1 MYRYLAPDALAILP
15 RHARAEPRNRVTADR
30 PQSSAAWCGRER
42 SGILRLAM
50 TEDRKRRAV
59 AGPKSGAWTEQYKA
73 RSVDGPESPPKLM
86 DCELRFDRGKVSGS
100 GSLADVRY
108 DITGTFDDATGVLR
122 FRKRYIDGELYVYV
136 GSRDGKG
143 FKGRWRLV
151 NGGEYG
157 SFELVPGPM
166 TDFDASARGAQ
177 GLFRRRA
184 KAWQKVC
191 DLDLE
196 AVRFDGEKK
205 ILAELLE
212 DQDYVRAL
220 QSFHA
225 EKDATDD
232 ETLQRGE
239 LTAGRTRLSRR
250 MMPGLF
256 DVLERC
262 KKAIGLRAPVE
273 LFCINDAALNAL
285 VTTTADGH
293 IVIDVTSGTIDA
305 FDDDELA
312 YVIGHELG
320 HALLG
325 HLETLRVM
333 SGETR
338 GITSLRSFALKRYQE
353 ISADRMGLL
362 CCPELEVALRAEMM
376 FTTGVRRRSAF
387 GEAKAF
393 LEHAKK
399 SAAEVVPPS
408 EAAEGLDTHPY
419 GELRAVAIDLFHRS
433 QTFAKLRK
441 KSGGTLTEA
450 QLEAQVERLVKR
462 MNPSVLDAQIDR
474 DDVAEFVLLGAI
486 AVAEATRGTS
496 RAEARVI
503 AQLAEGYRR
512 LHAKLVA
519 MPMEDQQ
526 IRLVELAES
535 LALALTY
542 PQRQKIIEDLV
553 LVARADGRVSQRERE
568 ALDGVS
574 ELLALGDS
582 AVDDVLSS
590 IGRRLD

>member
-1 MYRYLAPDALAILP
+1 M
-15 RHARAEPRNRVTADR
+15 
-30 PQSSAAWCGRER
+30 S
-42 SGILRLAM
+42 
-50 TEDRKRRAV
+50 EDRKKRATG
-59 AGPKSGAWTEQYKA
+59 APTSGAWTEQYKA
-73 RSVDGPESPPKLM
+73 RSVDGPESPPTLM
-86 DCELRFDRGKVSGS
+86 DCDLKFARGRVTGS
-100 GSLADVRY
+100 GVLGDVRY
-108 DITGTFDDATGVLR
+108 QIEGTFDEGTGTIR
-122 FRKRYIDGELYVYV
+122 FRKRYVDGELYVYV
-136 GSRDGKG
+136 GARNGAG
-143 FKGRWRLV
+143 FEGRWRLV
-151 NGGEYG
+151 NGAEYG

-166 TDFDASARGAQ
+166 ATFDASARGAQ
-177 GLFRRRA
+177 ALFRRRA

-191 DLDLE
+191 DIDLE
-196 AVRFDGEKK
+196 SVRFDGEKK
-205 ILAELLE
+205 ILAQLLE
-212 DQDYVRAL
+212 DEDYVRAL

-232 ETLQRGE
+232 DTLQRGE
-239 LTAGRTRLSRR
+239 LSAGRIRLSRR

-256 DVLERC
+256 AVVDRC
-262 KKAIGLRAPVE
+262 KAAIGLRAPVE
-273 LFCINDAALNAL
+273 LFCINDATLNAL
-285 VTTTADGH
+285 VTTTAHGH

-312 YVIGHELG
+312 YIIGHELG

-325 HLETLRVM
+325 HLETFRAM
-333 SGETR
+333 SGETK

-353 ISADRMGLL
+353 LSADRMGLL
-362 CCPELEVALRAEMM
+362 CCPDLEVVLRAEMM

-387 GEAKAF
+387 GTARAF

-399 SAAEVVPPS
+399 VTADVAPPS

-419 GELRAVAIDLFHRS
+419 GELRAVAIDLFYRS

-441 KSGGTLTEA
+441 KTGGTLSEA
-450 QLEAQVERLVKR
+450 QLEAQVEKIVKR

-526 IRLVELAES
+526 LRLVELAES
-535 LALALTY
+535 LALALSY
-542 PQRQKIIEDLV
+542 PQREKILEDLV
-553 LVARADGRVSQRERE
+553 LVARADGRVSKRERE
-568 ALDGVS
+568 ALEGVS
-574 ELLALGDS
+574 GLLALNET
-582 AVDDVLSS
+582 AVDEVLESF
-590 IGRRLD
+590 GKPLD